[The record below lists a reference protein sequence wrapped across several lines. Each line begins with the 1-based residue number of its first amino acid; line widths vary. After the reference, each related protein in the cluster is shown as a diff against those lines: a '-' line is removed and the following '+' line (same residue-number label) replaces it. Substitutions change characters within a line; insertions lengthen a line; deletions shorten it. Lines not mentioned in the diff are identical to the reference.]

1 MRNRRGNEGARSH
14 GGVNTNARIKRRL
27 AALRDWLDFK
37 SASFMDFAIGDGYFM
52 VFMFFF
58 FFLSYA
64 LKTRVIYDDILS

>member
-1 MRNRRGNEGARSH
+1 MRSH
-14 GGVNTNARIKRRL
+14 AGVNTNARIKRRL

-58 FFLSYA
+58 FFFLM
-64 LKTRVIYDDILS
+64 L

>member
-52 VFMFFF
+52 VFMFSFF
-58 FFLSYA
+58 SFLCSKNTRA
-64 LKTRVIYDDILS
+64 LR